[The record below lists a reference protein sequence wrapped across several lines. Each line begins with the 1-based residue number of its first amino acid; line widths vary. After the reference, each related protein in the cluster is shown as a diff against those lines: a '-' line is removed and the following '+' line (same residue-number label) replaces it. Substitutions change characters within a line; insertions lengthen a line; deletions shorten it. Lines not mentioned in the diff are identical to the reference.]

1 MRNSALKNKMDVFH
15 NDFQGRA
22 KIKAAI
28 LLISSTF
35 LFSLSA
41 HAAEPMSNT
50 KNTIKPISMNQASI
64 NTTAI
69 NTSAINLAIMA
80 ENPTVLSET
89 QRVTR
94 AKTNTLTP
102 KTNQTKANQA
112 KTDQAIYSE
121 DAIHHPVWAKNGM
134 VATQE
139 ALASDIGLKIL
150 KDGGNAVDAAVA
162 VGFAL
167 AVTLPRAG
175 NIGGGGFM
183 MVYDAKQGKT
193 VALDYREKAPS
204 SASRDMY
211 LDKDSNAV
219 SDLSQYHGL
228 AVGVPGTVAGLL
240 KALEDHGTMSRGQV
254 MAPAIGLAE
263 NGIEVTAGLS
273 ESLTALSDRMQKWP
287 STKKIFFKPDGSAYQ
302 PGERLKQPELAH
314 SLKLIAAKGADGFYK
329 GETARKLVKAVN
341 EAGGS
346 MSLKDLENYEAIARE
361 PVKGNYRG
369 YEIVSMPPPSSG
381 GIHIVQILN
390 ILEGYPL
397 KDYGQNSAQTI
408 HLMAEAMQLAYADRA
423 EYLGD
428 SDFIDVP
435 ASGLTS
441 QAYADKL
448 RTLIN
453 PNKAT
458 PAATIKA
465 NNPLPYESDQT
476 THFSIVDKDGNAVA
490 NTYTLNFSYGTGLVA
505 EGTGILLNNEMD
517 DFSAKP
523 GVPNGYGLLG
533 GEANAVAAN
542 KRPLSSMSPTLVF
555 KDSKPYIVTGS
566 PGGSRIIT
574 TVTQII
580 SNVIDHDMNIAEATH
595 APRIHD
601 QWLPDEIRVEKA
613 LNIDTVKKLESMGHT
628 VSPKSA
634 MGSTQSIM
642 MTPNGV
648 YGSSDPRIVDAA
660 VVGY

>member
-1 MRNSALKNKMDVFH
+1 MSPSLSHQHRITQQKKPKTHNQLKFSAALITSAL
-15 NDFQGRA
+15 
-22 KIKAAI
+22 
-28 LLISSTF
+28 LLSV
-35 LFSLSA
+35 SA
-41 HAAEPMSNT
+41 HAIDPTVSANSPTVN
-50 KNTIKPISMNQASI
+50 
-64 NTTAI
+64 
-69 NTSAINLAIMA
+69 NTSIDTNALNLAIMTD
-80 ENPTVLSET
+80 NPTVIFET
-89 QRVTR
+89 KRITR
-94 AKTNTLTP
+94 AKTTTLT
-102 KTNQTKANQA
+102 TTSNNATSNNANN
-112 KTDQAIYSE
+112 DQAIYSE

-139 ALASDIGLKIL
+139 ALASDIGLQIL
-150 KDGGNAVDAAVA
+150 KDGGNAVDAGVA

-183 MVYDAKQGKT
+183 MIYDAKQGKT

-211 LDKDSNAV
+211 LDDEGNAV
-219 SDLSQYHGL
+219 SDLSRYHGL

-240 KALEDHGTMSRGQV
+240 KALEEHGTMSREQV
-254 MAPAIGLAE
+254 MAPAIALAE
-263 NGIEVTAGLS
+263 DGIEVTAGLS
-273 ESLTALSDRMQKWP
+273 ESLTALSDRLQKWP
-287 STKKIFFKPDGSAYQ
+287 STKKVFFKPDGSAYQ
-302 PGERLKQPELAH
+302 PGERLKQPELAR
-314 SLKLIAAKGADGFYK
+314 SLKRIAVQGADGFYK
-329 GETARKLVKAVN
+329 GKTARDIVKAVN

-346 MSLKDLENYEAIARE
+346 MSLQDLADYEAIARV
-361 PVKGNYRG
+361 PVKGDYRG

-381 GIHIVQILN
+381 GIHIIEILN

-397 KDYGQNSAQTI
+397 GDYGQNSAQTI

-441 QAYADKL
+441 QAYADNL
-448 RTLIN
+448 RTLID

-476 THFSIVDKDGNAVA
+476 THFSIVDKDGNAIA

-505 EGTGILLNNEMD
+505 DGTGILLNNEMD

-523 GVPNGYGLLG
+523 GVPNGYGLIG
-533 GEANAVAAN
+533 GDANAVEAN

-555 KDSKPYIVTGS
+555 KDNKPYIVTGS

-601 QWLPDEIRVEKA
+601 QWLPDEIRIEKA
-613 LNIDTVKKLESMGHT
+613 LNVDTVKKLESMGHT

-642 MTPNGV
+642 LTPNGL

>member
-1 MRNSALKNKMDVFH
+1 MLPSKINFN
-15 NDFQGRA
+15 RA
-22 KIKAAI
+22 T
-28 LLISSTF
+28 LLLSST
-35 LFSLSA
+35 LLLAISA
-41 HAAEPMSNT
+41 HGAENRPVVTNNT
-50 KNTIKPISMNQASI
+50 S
-64 NTTAI
+64 I
-69 NTSAINLAIMA
+69 NTSAINLAAMT
-80 ENPTVLSET
+80 ENPTLISET
-89 QRVTR
+89 QRVTA
-94 AKTNTLTP
+94 AKSNAAPNALSSPATA
-102 KTNQTKANQA
+102 KAE
-112 KTDQAIYSE
+112 QAIYSGA
-121 DAIHHPVWAKNGM
+121 AIQHPLWAKNGM
-134 VATQE
+134 VASQE
-139 ALASDIGLKIL
+139 ALASDIGLQIL

-183 MVYDAKQGKT
+183 MIYDAKQDKT
-193 VALDYREKAPS
+193 IALDYREKAPS
-204 SASRDMY
+204 RATRDMY
-211 LDKDSNAV
+211 LDANGEAI
-219 SDLSQYHGL
+219 SDLSRYHGL

-240 KALEDHGTMSRGQV
+240 KALEDHGTMTRQQV
-254 MAPAIGLAE
+254 MAPAIALAAD
-263 NGIEVTAGLS
+263 GIDVTAGLS
-273 ESLTALSDRMQKWP
+273 ESLEALKERLQKWP
-287 STKKIFFKPDGSAYQ
+287 STKKIFFKPDGSTYQ
-302 PGERLKQPELAH
+302 PGERLRQPELAR
-314 SLKLIAAKGADGFYK
+314 SLQLIADQGADGFYK
-329 GETARKLVKAVN
+329 GDTASKIVKAVN
-341 EAGGS
+341 AAGGA
-346 MSLKDLENYEAIARE
+346 MSLQDLADYEAIARE
-361 PVKGNYRG
+361 PVTGNYRG

-397 KDYGQNSAQTI
+397 GDYGQNSAQTI
-408 HLMAEAMQLAYADRA
+408 HLMSEAMQLAYADRA

-428 SDFIDVP
+428 SDFVDVP
-435 ASGLTS
+435 TSGLT
-441 QAYADKL
+441 ARPYANKL
-448 RTLIN
+448 RSLID

-458 PAATIKA
+458 PAASIKA

-476 THFSIVDKDGNAVA
+476 THFSIVDQAGNAVA

-523 GVPNGYGLLG
+523 GTPNAYGLIG
-533 GEANAVAAN
+533 GAANAVEAG

-613 LNIDTVKKLESMGHT
+613 LNIDTVKKLESMGHK
-628 VSPKSA
+628 VSPKDT

-642 MTPNGV
+642 LTPTGI
-648 YGSSDPRIVDAA
+648 YGASDPRIVDAA

>member
-1 MRNSALKNKMDVFH
+1 MSPSLSHQHRITQQKKPKTHNKLKSSALLITS
-15 NDFQGRA
+15 A
-22 KIKAAI
+22 
-28 LLISSTF
+28 LLLSV
-35 LFSLSA
+35 SA
-41 HAAEPMSNT
+41 HALEPTVSANSPT
-50 KNTIKPISMNQASI
+50 VN
-64 NTTAI
+64 
-69 NTSAINLAIMA
+69 NTSIDTNALNLAIMTD
-80 ENPTVLSET
+80 NPTVLSET
-89 QRVTR
+89 KRITR
-94 AKTNTLTP
+94 AKTSTL
-102 KTNQTKANQA
+102 KTTSNNANS
-112 KTDQAIYSE
+112 DQAIYSE

-139 ALASDIGLKIL
+139 ALASDIGLQIL
-150 KDGGNAVDAAVA
+150 KDGGNAVDAGVA

-183 MVYDAKQGKT
+183 MIYDAKQGKT

-211 LDKDSNAV
+211 LDDEGNAV
-219 SDLSQYHGL
+219 SDLSRYHGL

-240 KALEDHGTMSRGQV
+240 KALEEHGTMSREQV
-254 MAPAIGLAE
+254 MAPAIALAE
-263 NGIEVTAGLS
+263 DGIEVTAGLS
-273 ESLTALSDRMQKWP
+273 ESLTALSDRLQKWP
-287 STKKIFFKPDGSAYQ
+287 STKKVFFKADGSAYQ
-302 PGERLKQPELAH
+302 PGERLKQPELAR
-314 SLKLIAAKGADGFYK
+314 SLKRIAVQGADGFYK
-329 GETARKLVKAVN
+329 GETARDIVKAVN

-346 MSLKDLENYEAIARE
+346 MSLQDLADYEAIARV
-361 PVKGNYRG
+361 PVKGDYRG

-381 GIHIVQILN
+381 GIHIIEILN

-408 HLMAEAMQLAYADRA
+408 HLMSEAMQLAYADRA

-448 RTLIN
+448 RTLID

-476 THFSIVDKDGNAVA
+476 THFSIVDKDGNAIA

-505 EGTGILLNNEMD
+505 DGTGILLNNEMD

-523 GVPNGYGLLG
+523 GVPNGYGLIG
-533 GEANAVAAN
+533 GDANAVEAN

-555 KDSKPYIVTGS
+555 KDNKPYIVTGS

-642 MTPNGV
+642 LTPNGV